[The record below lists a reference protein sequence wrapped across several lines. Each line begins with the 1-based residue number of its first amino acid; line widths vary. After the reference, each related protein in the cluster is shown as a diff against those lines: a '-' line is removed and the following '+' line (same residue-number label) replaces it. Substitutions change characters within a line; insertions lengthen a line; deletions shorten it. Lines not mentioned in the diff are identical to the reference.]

1 MSVWSD
7 LGAFIARMS
16 STALGGVVEAV
27 RTVFEGDPATRR
39 SVAFSVAMIALSA
52 KMAKADGVVT
62 QDEVRAFHEIFHV
75 PDSER
80 RNVSR
85 LYEIARQDV
94 AGYEAYAQ
102 RMTSLCGNG
111 EPGCPVMEAILDGLF
126 HIAKADGVLHER
138 EVSFLR
144 DVSGI
149 FGFDEH
155 GFRRIM
161 ARHADLG
168 DADPYAVLGL
178 ERGASFETVRKRYRE
193 LVKENHP
200 DKLVAHGLPEEFM
213 VIAHDRISAIND
225 AYGAIEKE
233 MAAA

>member
-1 MSVWSD
+1 
-7 LGAFIARMS
+7 
-16 STALGGVVEAV
+16 
-27 RTVFEGDPATRR
+27 
-39 SVAFSVAMIALSA
+39 
-52 KMAKADGVVT
+52 MAKADGVVT

-111 EPGCPVMEAILDGLF
+111 EPGCPVMEDILDGLF

>member
-16 STALGGVVEAV
+16 SNALGGVVEAV
-27 RTVFEGDPATRR
+27 RTMFEGDPATRR

-75 PDSER
+75 PEAER
-80 RNVSR
+80 LNVSR
-85 LYEIARQDV
+85 LYDLARQDI
-94 AGYEAYAQ
+94 AGYETYAA
-102 RMTSLCGNG
+102 RLASMCGSG
-111 EPGCPVMEAILDGLF
+111 TPGCPVMEDILDGLF

-138 EVSFLR
+138 EVEFLSN
-144 DVSGI
+144 VSGI
-149 FGFDEH
+149 LGFDEH

-168 DADPYAVLGL
+168 EADPYAVLGL
-178 ERGASFETVRKRYRE
+178 ERGTPFAQVRKRYRE

-200 DKLVAHGLPEEFM
+200 DKFLAHGLPEEFM
-213 VIAHDRISAIND
+213 VIAHDRIAAINL

-233 MAAA
+233 LAAA

>member
-111 EPGCPVMEAILDGLF
+111 EPGCPVMEDILDGLF

>member
-16 STALGGVVEAV
+16 STALGGVVDAV
-27 RTVFEGDPATRR
+27 RTVFEGDPDTRR

-111 EPGCPVMEAILDGLF
+111 EPGCPVMEDILDGLF

>member
-16 STALGGVVEAV
+16 STALGGVVDAV
-27 RTVFEGDPATRR
+27 RTVFEGDPDTRR

-62 QDEVRAFHEIFHV
+62 QDEIRAFHEIFHV
-75 PDSER
+75 PDGER
-80 RNVSR
+80 RNVAR
-85 LYEIARQDV
+85 LYDIARQDV

-102 RMTSLCGNG
+102 RMTNLCGSG
-111 EPGCPVMEAILDGLF
+111 EPGCPVMEDILDGLF
-126 HIAKADGVLHER
+126 HIAKADGVLHDR
-138 EVSFLR
+138 EVHFLQN
-144 DVSGI
+144 VSSI

-168 DADPYAVLGL
+168 DADPYVVLGL
-178 ERGASFETVRKRYRE
+178 ERGATFEAVRKRYRE

-200 DKLVAHGLPEEFM
+200 DKLVAHGMPEEFM
-213 VIAHDRISAIND
+213 VIAHDRIAAINT
-225 AYGAIEKE
+225 AFAAIQKE
-233 MAAA
+233 LAAA

>member
-1 MSVWSD
+1 
-7 LGAFIARMS
+7 MS
-16 STALGGVVEAV
+16 SNALGGVVEAV

-62 QDEVRAFHEIFHV
+62 QEEVRAFHEIFHV
-75 PDSER
+75 PETER

-85 LYEIARQDV
+85 LYDLARQDV
-94 AGYEAYAQ
+94 AGYESYAA
-102 RMTSLCGNG
+102 RLAGMCGSG
-111 EPGCPVMEAILDGLF
+111 EPGCPVMEDILDGLF

-138 EVSFLR
+138 EVEFLSN
-144 DVSGI
+144 VSGI
-149 FGFDEH
+149 LGFDEH

-161 ARHADLG
+161 ARHAELG
-168 DADPYAVLGL
+168 EADPYVVLGL
-178 ERGASFETVRKRYRE
+178 TRGTPFAEVRKRYRE

-200 DKLVAHGLPEEFM
+200 DKFLAHGLPEEFM
-213 VIAHDRISAIND
+213 VIAHDRIAAINL

-233 MAAA
+233 LAAA